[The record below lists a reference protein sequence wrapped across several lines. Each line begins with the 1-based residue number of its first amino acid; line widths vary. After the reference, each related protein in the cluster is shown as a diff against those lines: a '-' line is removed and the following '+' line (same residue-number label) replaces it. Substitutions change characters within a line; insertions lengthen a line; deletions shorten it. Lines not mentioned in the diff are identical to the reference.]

1 MQTARTASD
10 VDQMVWRLSSNAPFA
25 RDAKELKNSMPLGL
39 MGLLDDD
46 QEAEALFGGSET
58 NAVLREVAT
67 KGRDE
72 RGPVAPALGTR
83 HLERLLQE
91 ERDKVAVL
99 EARVAELET
108 QLAAERVAAAA
119 PSRRLKDP
127 PLCMVCREDP
137 PRHALRC
144 GHVSLC
150 ASCIV
155 HVCRC
160 PVCDECSPVNRIETN
175 L

>member
-1 MQTARTASD
+1 
-10 VDQMVWRLSSNAPFA
+10 MVWRLSSNAPFA

-46 QEAEALFGGSET
+46 HQAEALFGGAET

-91 ERDKVAVL
+91 ERDKVAAL
-99 EARVAELET
+99 EARVAELEA
-108 QLAAERVAAAA
+108 QLASERVAAAA
-119 PSRRLKDP
+119 LSRRLEDP
-127 PLCMVCREDP
+127 PVCLVCRADP

-150 ASCIV
+150 SSCVV
-155 HVCRC
+155 HVSRC
-160 PVCDECSPVNRIETN
+160 PVCDERSPVNDKQTY

>member
-46 QEAEALFGGSET
+46 EEAEALFGGSET

-108 QLAAERVAAAA
+108 QLAAERVAAQGPAA
-119 PSRRLKDP
+119 VPG
-127 PLCMVCREDP
+127 V
-137 PRHALRC
+137 PRGPASTRSALRPC
-144 GHVSLC
+144 VAVRLLYRTRVSLPSVRRMLAC
-150 ASCIV
+150 Q
-155 HVCRC
+155 
-160 PVCDECSPVNRIETN
+160 
-175 L
+175 